1 MLKRVK
7 HELIL
12 NNILKDIYN
21 DRFLAPILGLKGGTA
36 AYLIYNLPRFS
47 VDLDFNLLDKE
58 KIDRVFERIKK
69 ILEKYGR
76 IKESSQKRNTLFF
89 LLSFEEKFQNVK
101 VEISLGDFGNNY
113 EIINYLGLPILTMNK
128 ENMFV
133 HKLVAIAERKKIAS
147 RDLFDIH
154 FFLEKNW
161 PINEKIIEK
170 RTGKN
175 LKEYLKYLIN
185 FIDKNVSE
193 RNILFGLGEILSE
206 KQKNWVKTNLK
217 KEVLFLLKVYLR
229 SI

>member
-1 MLKRVK
+1 
-7 HELIL
+7 
-12 NNILKDIYN
+12 
-21 DRFLAPILGLKGGTA
+21 
-36 AYLIYNLPRFS
+36 
-47 VDLDFNLLDKE
+47 
-58 KIDRVFERIKK
+58 
-69 ILEKYGR
+69 
-76 IKESSQKRNTLFF
+76 
-89 LLSFEEKFQNVK
+89 
-101 VEISLGDFGNNY
+101 
-113 EIINYLGLPILTMNK
+113 
-128 ENMFV
+128 
-133 HKLVAIAERKKIAS
+133 
-147 RDLFDIH
+147 
-154 FFLEKNW
+154 LEKNW